1 MAASPYYSPG
11 ASSSNFNEEV
21 SEDEGSRSYGSPRQS
36 DEDTEDASETDVAK
50 LEEEFTVMKEQA
62 YQEKLGQL
70 KRQLQQLQD
79 GSHVELNK
87 KLKKLEQQYK
97 DRIRICEA
105 ARMFELEFVE
115 REYIKEKKMSVKDFE
130 DKKVELKE
138 NLIAELEEKKRAIES
153 ERHTMELTGDSMEV
167 KPVATRKLRRRPNEP
182 IPLPEKRRKPS
193 PAHLNFLLTEDEIM
207 DDLKVLNKKILKSLK
222 NMKDAQGKHVS
233 TRRANHSANDQNL
246 QPGNSTNHNS
256 NHSYECRIEDGKLFF
271 DKRWYHRGQPI
282 YYENKDGHK
291 VSGTIASVG
300 QSEVSIR
307 KTCDNSK
314 IRIYVSQL
322 QKGKYVIKRRTT

>member
-11 ASSSNFNEEV
+11 ASSSNFNEDL
-21 SEDEGSRSYGSPRQS
+21 SEDEDSRFYRSPRQS

-50 LEEEFTVMKEQA
+50 LEEEFTVMKEQV
-62 YQEKLGQL
+62 YQEKVTQL
-70 KRQLQQLQD
+70 KKQLQQLQD
-79 GSHVELNK
+79 GTHPELNK
-87 KLKKLEQQYK
+87 KLRKIEQQYK
-97 DRIRICEA
+97 DRVRICDA

-115 REYIKEKKMSVKDFE
+115 REYIKEKKASVKEFE
-130 DKKVELKE
+130 EKKIDLKE
-138 NLIAELEEKKRAIES
+138 NLIAELEEKRRAIEG

-167 KPVATRKLRRRPNEP
+167 KPVMTRKLRRRPNDP
-182 IPLPEKRRKPS
+182 VPLPEKRRKPS
-193 PAHLNFLLTEDEIM
+193 PAHLNFLLTDDEIM
-207 DDLKVLNKKILKSLK
+207 EDLKTLNKKILKSLK
-222 NMKDAQGKHVS
+222 NMKDSQGKSVS
-233 TRRANHSANDQNL
+233 TRRANHATND
-246 QPGNSTNHNS
+246 NSPQAHNNHHSNS

-282 YYENKDGHK
+282 YYETKDCTK
-291 VSGTIASVG
+291 ISGIIASVG